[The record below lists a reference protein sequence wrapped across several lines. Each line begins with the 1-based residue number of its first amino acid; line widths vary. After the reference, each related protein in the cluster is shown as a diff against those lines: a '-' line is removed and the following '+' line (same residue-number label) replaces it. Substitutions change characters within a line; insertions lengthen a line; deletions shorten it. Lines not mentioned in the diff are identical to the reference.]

1 MKEREK
7 RTRKRTTTITSGT
20 RRKEKRE
27 GLVTLS
33 LSAFEESTREK
44 GIILSYKIF

>member
-1 MKEREK
+1 
-7 RTRKRTTTITSGT
+7 
-20 RRKEKRE
+20 
-27 GLVTLS
+27 LVTLS